1 MTPHA
6 RRPYRRRQL
15 IVNRPL
21 QFRFNKAMLG
31 ILYVL
36 TFIALGSV
44 YLTLWMILQTFGL
57 QHDPVT
63 VALFSTIG
71 WSIALELLLVGP
83 FVVWLGVLLT
93 HKVAGPLVRVHAALA
108 QLTQGNFNIRISL
121 RKGDSLT
128 DLADAVNTLADSL
141 QRRKS

>member
-1 MTPHA
+1 MTPPES
-6 RRPYRRRQL
+6 RPYRRRQL
-15 IVNRPL
+15 LVNRPL
-21 QFRFNKAMLG
+21 QFRFIKAMLG
-31 ILYVL
+31 ILFVL

-44 YLTLWMILQTFGL
+44 YLTLWTILQAFGM

-63 VALFSTIG
+63 VALFSAIG

-83 FVVWLGVLLT
+83 FVIWLGVLVT

-121 RKGDSLT
+121 RKGDSLI
-128 DLADAVNTLADSL
+128 DLADAVNTLAKSL
-141 QRRKS
+141 QRRQS